1 MVAKVNSVAAE
12 FRKVSDIQMAETTK
26 RAIRENVSINQQLSK
41 MSDKTIAFIRENEQL
56 KQKEKDLIRKV
67 EILEYSNQE
76 LTRKN
81 VSCQKVLRLMRDKVG
96 EREAWNSEL
105 EQKAI
110 RCTLME
116 QDLRLAHE
124 DVSAKDREIA
134 VGPPNTP
141 TSPMPLPYPDLVPE
155 KLRQEFG
162 RGTSSCSSSARQ
174 DHSRTRFTPECCK
187 QCFSSYSRVHQG
199 ELQSKFLESTPDSI
213 EQVQKPDSGA
223 KPRRDNLLSTLLQLL
238 KFEPG
243 DGLDEE
249 TPTVVKYQP
258 GDLGFV
264 PTAAKSTT
272 TTRAKPKT
280 ALPPINNKNPSIS
293 SLIQHQA

>member
-26 RAIRENVSINQQLSK
+26 RAIRENVSVNQQLSK

-56 KQKEKDLIRKV
+56 KQKEKDLMRKV

-116 QDLRLAHE
+116 QDLRLAQE
-124 DVSAKDREIA
+124 DVMAKDRETA
-134 VGPPNTP
+134 VSG
-141 TSPMPLPYPDLVPE
+141 L
-155 KLRQEFG
+155 
-162 RGTSSCSSSARQ
+162 
-174 DHSRTRFTPECCK
+174 K
-187 QCFSSYSRVHQG
+187 Q
-199 ELQSKFLESTPDSI
+199 
-213 EQVQKPDSGA
+213 
-223 KPRRDNLLSTLLQLL
+223 
-238 KFEPG
+238 
-243 DGLDEE
+243 
-249 TPTVVKYQP
+249 
-258 GDLGFV
+258 
-264 PTAAKSTT
+264 
-272 TTRAKPKT
+272 
-280 ALPPINNKNPSIS
+280 
-293 SLIQHQA
+293 

>member
-26 RAIRENVSINQQLSK
+26 RAIRENVSVNQQLSK

-56 KQKEKDLIRKV
+56 KQKEKDLQRKV

-116 QDLRLAHE
+116 QDLRLAQE
-124 DVSAKDREIA
+124 DVMAKDRESTVSIA
-134 VGPPNTP
+134 TQINTLHTITFFPP
-141 TSPMPLPYPDLVPE
+141 VPE
-155 KLRQEFG
+155 KSCQKFG
-162 RGTSSCSSSARQ
+162 RGARQCSRSTQQ
-174 DHSRTRFTPECCK
+174 DHSRTGLTPDYCK
-187 QCFSSYSRVHQG
+187 QCICSHSGINQG
-199 ELQSKFLESTPDSI
+199 AMKLTP
-213 EQVQKPDSGA
+213 
-223 KPRRDNLLSTLLQLL
+223 
-238 KFEPG
+238 
-243 DGLDEE
+243 
-249 TPTVVKYQP
+249 
-258 GDLGFV
+258 
-264 PTAAKSTT
+264 
-272 TTRAKPKT
+272 
-280 ALPPINNKNPSIS
+280 NPVIYT
-293 SLIQHQA
+293 